1 VDGSTFPMREA
12 WEDAT
17 SLCTDVVDAVEK
29 G

>member
-1 VDGSTFPMREA
+1 MREA